1 MKYLFI
7 AAITCVCY
15 NAIEGK
21 QEGKYLHR
29 DKPVAQETNFT
40 IGKKSEASKTLIVN
54 AFDAMDLNARKNKKD
69 LFRDLADSVTKWLEE
84 DLHAKSV
91 DVVVIDSAKID
102 TANLE
107 SIVLSLL
114 KENDA
119 KLAVV
124 ITSLNAW
131 FELTDVA
138 VEKNE
143 DKSKSKTAF
152 FDICSVINYKL
163 YSEQGLV
170 KKSDPQIRRF
180 FTSRGTAGSLLSF
193 GPDIVGKR
201 KHAIKIMHDNTIKM
215 LLEL

>member
-15 NAIEGK
+15 NSIQGK
-21 QEGKYLHR
+21 QERKYLFGNR
-29 DKPVAQETNFT
+29 PVALEANFEVER
-40 IGKKSEASKTLIVN
+40 KSEASKTLIVN
-54 AFDAMDLNARKNKKD
+54 AFDAMNLNARKNKKE

-84 DLHAKSV
+84 NLHAKNV
-91 DVVVIDSAKID
+91 DVVVVDSTKID

-114 KENDA
+114 KENEA
-119 KLAVV
+119 KRAIV

-131 FELTDVA
+131 FDLTDVE
-138 VEKNE
+138 VEKNA

-152 FDICSVINYKL
+152 FDICSVISYKL
-163 YSEQGLV
+163 YSEQGLA

-201 KHAIKIMHDNTIKM
+201 KHAIKIMHDNTMKI